1 MSILS
6 FLQKMFDPVPGTI
19 PLGANFDTRPA
30 DVVAQ
35 DPHISETVA
44 SAVAVDWVEMK
55 PEDIR
60 VFGTQDQHSKCDC
73 VAESRRKLKRIML
86 YVNKGLTLDFSAAA
100 LYRKRSNYPGSGM
113 IAADAIM
120 LDNTFGMTLDALVPS
135 DQLINESAANSL
147 KVEPFNEDVSKVF
160 RISTTDIKFNPGDLE
175 SPAGTI
181 QKTRKG
187 VMMWFYF
194 TDAEWSQE
202 VPQILVPG
210 LTLNDSRSLHHS
222 VVGVEPALYNGVKGI
237 WIDDSAHFGGLARRF
252 ITEAFYKKRNWWA
265 SYPMSFQFEPQT
277 TNRPVY
283 IENNIVSLQQCL
295 KYEGVFPIN
304 VDTTGVFGS
313 ITTQAVKD
321 FQKKYG
327 LEQVGTVGPLT
338 KAKLKE
344 LYPTQ

>member
-1 MSILS
+1 MSLLS
-6 FLQKMFDPVPGTI
+6 FLKDMFEPVPGTI
-19 PLGANFDTRPA
+19 PLGANFDTRLPA
-30 DVVAQ
+30 DVAK

-44 SAVAVDWVEMK
+44 SAVVVDWKEIS

-60 VFGTQDQHSKCDC
+60 VFGTQDQRGKCDC

-100 LYRKRSNYPGSGM
+100 LYRRRINYPEGGM

-120 LDNTFGMTLDALVPS
+120 IDNTYGMTLDALVPS
-135 DQLINESAANSL
+135 DQLTSESAANNL
-147 KVEPFNEDVSKVF
+147 KIESFNDDVARVF
-160 RISTTDIKFNPGDLE
+160 RLATTDIKFTNGDLE

-202 VPQILVPG
+202 VPQLLVPS
-210 LTLNDSRSLHHS
+210 LTLSDSRALHHS

-252 ITEAFYKKRNWWA
+252 ITEEFYKRRNWWA

-277 TNRPVY
+277 SARPVY
-283 IENNIVSLQQCL
+283 IEGNTVSLQQCL
-295 KYEGVFPIN
+295 KYEGTFPSN
-304 VDTTGVFGS
+304 VDATGVYGS

-338 KAKLKE
+338 TAKLKE